1 MKQKIL
7 LFAFLFFMILVF
19 SIELNAQEFDYLDV
33 APGYETL
40 NLAISSDTTS
50 SGEPVSENRVYRL
63 KRGDVYLLNGTIENV
78 GGSVLRI
85 FAEEGEGPRPM
96 IMATAD
102 DAGTS
107 YRPFAPTA
115 DAYFKNIYISGR
127 NNLGI
132 YTDDSKDMIRL
143 QEEGITLTLDGC
155 FLEHEWK
162 DFVRMNASE
171 QSVII
176 KNSILRNAGDLADG
190 SDNQFIDTRSNVQE
204 LIMMQNSTLHTST
217 GRAFRT
223 GGGSFYKNFVL
234 DHCTFY
240 QIGNGDGSRGAV
252 DFEETPL
259 FSVERAQNVSVTNC
273 LFMDVVFH
281 GDEINTYETDDTLD
295 YPIFGFLSLDDSVIT
310 DDTRNIVMR
319 NNAHGT
325 TQALL
330 DYYASVDT
338 VKPPV
343 FLNSYSINN
352 FFNKYPQT
360 WINENNFS
368 ENVIFTDAPSPDPV
382 VNYASYRR
390 ANGFTEEN
398 VPEFWADRNGIGE
411 DPTTWGPANDEYD
424 FSYNTSSIAYTAGD
438 EGSPLGDLN
447 WWPEWIV
454 AVKEDV
460 KLTPT
465 ELTLNQNYP
474 NPFNPST
481 LISYNLP
488 KSSKISLDIYNLL
501 GQKIVSLVDNLLQ
514 NSGKHQIVWN
524 GKDQYG
530 NALASGTYFY
540 RLNANNNVIT
550 KKMMLIK

>member
-1 MKQKIL
+1 MKQML
-7 LFAFLFFMILVF
+7 AFLTFLLLSVF
-19 SIELNAQEFDYLDV
+19 IFQNNLYAQEYDYLDV

-40 NLAISSDTTS
+40 NLAISGDTTAT
-50 SGEPVSENRVYRL
+50 GDPVSENRVYRL

-78 GGSVLRI
+78 GSSTLRI
-85 FAEEGEGPRPM
+85 FAEEGDGPRPM

-115 DAYFKNIYISGR
+115 DAHFMNIYISGR

-132 YTDDSKDMIRL
+132 YTDDSKDMLRL
-143 QEEGITLTLDGC
+143 QDEGITLTLDGC

-162 DFVRMNASE
+162 DFVRMNADS
-171 QSVII
+171 QTVII

-190 SDNQFIDTRSNVQE
+190 SDNQFIDTRSNKQE
-204 LIMMQNSTLHTST
+204 LIMAQNSTFHTST
-217 GRAFRT
+217 GRGFRT
-223 GGGSFYKNFVL
+223 GGGSFFKNFVL

-240 QIGNGDGSRGAV
+240 QIGNGDGARGAV

-281 GDEINTYETDDTLD
+281 GDEINTYEVDDTLD
-295 YPIFGFLSLDDSVIT
+295 YPIFGFLSLDDPEIP
-310 DDTRNIVMR
+310 DDTRNIVVR

-343 FLNSYSINN
+343 LLNSYSINT

-360 WINENNFS
+360 WIQENNFN
-368 ENVIFTDAPSPDPV
+368 ENVVFTDAPSPDPV
-382 VNYASYRR
+382 VAYASYRR
-390 ANGFTEEN
+390 ANDFTEEN

-411 DPTTWGPANDEYD
+411 DPSTWGPAENEYD
-424 FSYNTSSIAYTAGD
+424 FSYNTSSAAYTAGD
-438 EGSPLGDLN
+438 GGSPLGDLN
-447 WWPEWIV
+447 WWPEWIT
-454 AVKEDV
+454 DV
-460 KLTPT
+460 NNNSNVIPT
-465 ELTLNQNYP
+465 EFSLEQNYP

-481 LISYNLP
+481 IISYNLP
-488 KSSKISLDIYNLL
+488 KASKVSLEVFNIL
-501 GQKIVSLVDNLLQ
+501 GQKVITIVDNLVQ
-514 NSGKHQIVWN
+514 NIGTHKVVWR
-524 GKDQYG
+524 GKDQNG
-530 NALASGTYFY
+530 NSLSSGTYFY
-540 RLNANNNVIT
+540 RLSADNNIIT
-550 KKMMLIK
+550 KKMLLLK